1 MAERAR
7 NATLDELR
15 EQVVSCTACGL
26 CQGRRHAVFGHGG
39 QPARWLVVGEAPG
52 EQEDR
57 QGQPFV
63 GRSGQLLDAMLSA
76 VGMSRERDV
85 FIANVIK
92 CRPPGN
98 RNPKP
103 EEIAA
108 CSPYL
113 MRQIELL
120 KPERILVLGR
130 FAAQTLLGTEATI
143 GSLRGRVHQLKTDAG
158 PQIPV
163 IVSYHPPTAAQPGGK
178 VPRLARPEAGRQPE
192 LTRASARR
200 LISAIESERTARR
213 HHARPMGAAALKRQ
227 SWPVCVTGA
236 APETRTASDTA
247 APPRPRGAGLPV
259 RSGALR
265 GSAKGASGW
274 VTPQGPAV
282 TFLADL
288 FLQLRIGLQVA
299 LAPAHEDH
307 HQHGDHGAEHHDD
320 DVDRQLQ
327 PQQQRVHGDHEQD
340 VELLV
345 EVLHGD
351 GMAGGQQHVAAV
363 QQQRVHGT
371 TKKPARPPVTSSSR

>member
-1 MAERAR
+1 MNAVRSPEDIMPAIPPAGAAAPRVNPLQRIWLREIGMEKLWLKPTPAARQVDAQVVDLKKEASVRPARVERSDPASPVALPVAAAPQAQAAPGPEAPARVAPAVRSGPPPKPVARQEPEVAEAPVIPVAERVR

-163 IVSYHPPTAAQPGGK
+163 IVSYHPAYLLRSPVEKSRAWQDLKLAAS
-178 VPRLARPEAGRQPE
+178 LN
-192 LTRASARR
+192 
-200 LISAIESERTARR
+200 
-213 HHARPMGAAALKRQ
+213 
-227 SWPVCVTGA
+227 
-236 APETRTASDTA
+236 
-247 APPRPRGAGLPV
+247 
-259 RSGALR
+259 
-265 GSAKGASGW
+265 
-274 VTPQGPAV
+274 
-282 TFLADL
+282 
-288 FLQLRIGLQVA
+288 
-299 LAPAHEDH
+299 
-307 HQHGDHGAEHHDD
+307 
-320 DVDRQLQ
+320 
-327 PQQQRVHGDHEQD
+327 
-340 VELLV
+340 
-345 EVLHGD
+345 
-351 GMAGGQQHVAAV
+351 
-363 QQQRVHGT
+363 
-371 TKKPARPPVTSSSR
+371 

>member
-1 MAERAR
+1 MNAVRSPEDIMPAIPPAGAAAPRVNPLQRIWLREIGMEKLWLKPAPAARQVDAQVVDLKRKRPSVRLGPNVRPGSPVALPVAAAPQAQAAPGRTRRRASPRPCAAARRPPVARQEPEVAEAPLIPVAERAR

-120 KPERILVLGR
+120 ARAHPGVGPLRR
-130 FAAQTLLGTEATI
+130 PDAAGH
-143 GSLRGRVHQLKTDAG
+143 RGHHR
-158 PQIPV
+158 
-163 IVSYHPPTAAQPGGK
+163 QP
-178 VPRLARPEAGRQPE
+178 ARPR
-192 LTRASARR
+192 
-200 LISAIESERTARR
+200 
-213 HHARPMGAAALKRQ
+213 
-227 SWPVCVTGA
+227 
-236 APETRTASDTA
+236 
-247 APPRPRGAGLPV
+247 
-259 RSGALR
+259 
-265 GSAKGASGW
+265 
-274 VTPQGPAV
+274 
-282 TFLADL
+282 
-288 FLQLRIGLQVA
+288 
-299 LAPAHEDH
+299 APAQDRRRP
-307 HQHGDHGAEHHDD
+307 ANPR
-320 DVDRQLQ
+320 DRQL
-327 PQQQRVHGDHEQD
+327 PPAYLLRSP
-340 VELLV
+340 VES
-345 EVLHGD
+345 
-351 GMAGGQQHVAAV
+351 
-363 QQQRVHGT
+363 
-371 TKKPARPPVTSSSR
+371 PAPGKT